1 MSSAI
6 FHSPFSS
13 HCFAAF
19 TSDSTF
25 CWLAVNGIFW
35 AVVGVG
41 NVVVD
46 NVGVSVGGV
55 GRVGAV
61 G

>member
-19 TSDSTF
+19 KSDSTF
-25 CWLAVNGIFW
+25 CWLTVNGVCW
-35 AVVGVG
+35 V
-41 NVVVD
+41 VVVD
-46 NVGVSVGGV
+46 GVVVSVGVEVSVGGV

-61 G
+61 D